1 METLY
6 TNMSIN
12 PKRYKYLVTVF
23 ELSGRFDKNGDI
35 AWRWHTYRR
44 IYCENKKQALHY
56 VGIATVETCF
66 KATLKKLTKG
76 GK

>member
-1 METLY
+1 METFY
-6 TNMSIN
+6 MNISTS

-23 ELSGRFDKNGDI
+23 ELTGRFDKNGDM
-35 AWRWHTYRR
+35 AWRWRTYRR

-56 VGIATVETCF
+56 VRLATEESYL